1 MLPLCFHYASVM
13 QIMSRLTF
21 TTLAQRLERAVQ
33 CDVGIE
39 GLNILIHG
47 WLRKGPVSRQT
58 LRVRKHRDG
67 EPWLTYAEALSFSRY
82 AGYNL
87 ADD

>member
-1 MLPLCFHYASVM
+1 M

-21 TTLAQRLERAVQ
+21 TILAQRLEQAIH
-33 CDVGIE
+33 CDVGME

-47 WLRKGPVSRQT
+47 WLCKGPVSRQT

-67 EPWLTYAEALSFSRY
+67 EPWLTYTEALSFSQY
-82 AGYNL
+82 AGYDL
-87 ADD
+87 ANDQTVTS